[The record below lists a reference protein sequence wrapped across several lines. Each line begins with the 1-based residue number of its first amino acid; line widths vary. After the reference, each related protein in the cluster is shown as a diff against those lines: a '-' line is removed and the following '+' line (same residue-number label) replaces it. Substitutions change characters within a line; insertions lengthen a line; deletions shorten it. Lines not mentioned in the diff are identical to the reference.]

1 MAVSFPIAGGDFA
14 SAGAASRGLK
24 EQLTRLGVAGEV
36 LRRVMIAAYEA
47 EMNVVI
53 HARRGKLWARLN
65 TGRIDLEV
73 VDEGPGIPDVEKAM
87 REGWSTAPAEARALG
102 FGAGMG
108 LPNIRRASDLF
119 EIDTRPGKGTRV
131 RSTIH
136 LLKLAAAESLRN
148 AIDMRPES
156 CRNCLACLAACP
168 TQAMRLRDGRPQI
181 LEHLCINCTACLA
194 ACRYGALGLRE
205 EDPADSEA
213 IAAELLV
220 VPLPFL
226 GGFPQAGP
234 RQVLGAL
241 RQLGAQEVRLTDEW
255 ETGLLEEA
263 LRFARGPQRRAVGP
277 VLAPVCPAVVNLV
290 ETHFPSLLPQLAPF
304 LSPVE
309 AARDEYNLQALT
321 VVAACPEQYVAL
333 HPGSLPG
340 RLRVLSP
347 ARAAATVARA
357 LERMDKREPEPEA
370 EAAAAVA
377 VQPAFSG
384 QPAIRGQPGPV
395 EPAPYAEARVLRI
408 SGLSHVLRALEKAEA
423 SALAGVE
430 LLVLY
435 ACDQGCWG
443 SPLFPEDPFLARN
456 RAAAVAVGRASALPR
471 TRPYQARP
479 GQRLDESM
487 PAAIRKLALIDE
499 LTRRLPGRDCGI
511 CGAPTCACRAED
523 IVLGRVAG
531 KGCPL
536 EEEK

>member
-1 MAVSFPIAGGDFA
+1 MMTVTFPITGGDFA

-24 EQLTRLGVAGEV
+24 EQLTRLGVEGEV
-36 LRRVMIAAYEA
+36 LRRIMIAAYEA

-53 HARRGKLWARLN
+53 HARRGNLWARFAS
-65 TGRIDLEV
+65 GRLDLEV
-73 VDEGPGIPDVEKAM
+73 VDEGPGIPDVEQAM

-108 LPNIRRASDLF
+108 LPNIRKASDLF

-136 LLKLAAAESLRN
+136 LRKLAAAETLRN
-148 AIDMRPES
+148 AIAMRPES
-156 CRNCLACLAACP
+156 CRSCLACLAACP
-168 TQAMRLRDGRPQI
+168 TRAMRLRDGRPQI

-205 EDPADSEA
+205 EDEADVD
-213 IAAELLV
+213 AALAATGLLV

-226 GGFPQAGP
+226 AGFPQAGP
-234 RQVLGAL
+234 REVLTALQAAGA
-241 RQLGAQEVRLTDEW
+241 REVRLTDEW
-255 ETGLLEEA
+255 EAGLLEET
-263 LRFARGPQRRAVGP
+263 LRYARRRDRPGAGP

-309 AARDEYNLQALT
+309 AARDEFSLQALT
-321 VVAACPEQYVAL
+321 VVAACPEQYIAL

-347 ARAAATVARA
+347 ARAAAAVAKA
-357 LERMDKREPEPEA
+357 LKSTDRG
-370 EAAAAVA
+370 AAA
-377 VQPAFSG
+377 QPAICG
-384 QPAIRGQPGPV
+384 QPALGGAGPS
-395 EPAPYAEARVLRI
+395 ENGPASPEADSGVLRVT
-408 SGLSHVLRALEKAEA
+408 GLSHVLRALEKAEA
-423 SALAGVE
+423 AALAGVE

-456 RAAAVAVGRASALPR
+456 RASAVAVGRASAQPR
-471 TRPYQARP
+471 TRPFLARC
-479 GQRLDESM
+479 GLRLDEDMSG
-487 PAAIRKLALIDE
+487 AIRKLALIDE

-511 CGAPTCACRAED
+511 CGAPTCACHAED
-523 IVLGRVAG
+523 IVLGRVPG
-531 KGCPL
+531 PGCPL

>member
-1 MAVSFPIAGGDFA
+1 MMTVTFPITGGDFA

-24 EQLTRLGVAGEV
+24 EQLTRLGVEGEV
-36 LRRVMIAAYEA
+36 LRRIMIAAYEA

-53 HARRGKLWARLN
+53 HARRGNLWARFAS
-65 TGRIDLEV
+65 GRLDLEV
-73 VDEGPGIPDVEKAM
+73 VDEGPGIPDVEQAM

-108 LPNIRRASDLF
+108 LPNIRKASDLF

-136 LLKLAAAESLRN
+136 LRKLAAAETLRN
-148 AIDMRPES
+148 AIAMRPES
-156 CRNCLACLAACP
+156 CRSCLACLAACP
-168 TQAMRLRDGRPQI
+168 TRAMRLRAGRPQI

-205 EDPADSEA
+205 EDEADVD
-213 IAAELLV
+213 AALAAAGLLV

-226 GGFPQAGP
+226 AGLPQAGP
-234 RQVLGAL
+234 HEVLAALQAAGA
-241 RQLGAQEVRLTDEW
+241 REVRLTDEW
-255 ETGLLEEA
+255 EAGLLEET
-263 LRFARGPQRRAVGP
+263 LRYARRPDRPGAGP

-309 AARDEYNLQALT
+309 AARDEFSLQALT
-321 VVAACPEQYVAL
+321 VVAACPEQYIAL

-347 ARAAATVARA
+347 ARAAAAVAKALKSTDRA
-357 LERMDKREPEPEA
+357 AAQPALGGQPALSGAGPSENGPASP
-370 EAAAAVA
+370 EAAAD
-377 VQPAFSG
+377 SG
-384 QPAIRGQPGPV
+384 
-395 EPAPYAEARVLRI
+395 VLRVT
-408 SGLSHVLRALEKAEA
+408 GLSHVLRALEKTEA
-423 SALAGVE
+423 AALAGVE

-456 RAAAVAVGRASALPR
+456 RASAVAVGRASAQPR
-471 TRPYQARP
+471 TRPFLARC
-479 GQRLDESM
+479 GLRLDEDMSG
-487 PAAIRKLALIDE
+487 AIRKLALIDE

-511 CGAPTCACRAED
+511 CGAPTCACHAED
-523 IVLGRVAG
+523 IVLGRVPG
-531 KGCPL
+531 PGCPL

>member
-1 MAVSFPIAGGDFA
+1 MAVSFPIVGGDFA

-65 TGRIDLEV
+65 SGRLDLEV
-73 VDEGPGIPDVEKAM
+73 VDEGPGIPDVEQAM

-108 LPNIRRASDLF
+108 LPNIRKASDLF
-119 EIDTRPGKGTRV
+119 EIDSRPGKGTRV

-136 LLKLAAAESLRN
+136 LQKLAAAAALRN

-168 TQAMRLRDGRPQI
+168 TRAMRLRDGRPYI

-205 EDPADSEA
+205 ENPADAEA
-213 IAAELLV
+213 IAAGTLV

-234 RQVLGAL
+234 AQVLAAL
-241 RQLGAQEVRLTDEW
+241 RELGAREVRLTEEW
-255 ETGLLEEA
+255 EAGLLEES
-263 LRFARGPQRRAVGP
+263 LRFARGPQRRPAGP

-309 AARDEYNLQALT
+309 AARDEYGLEALT
-321 VVAACPEQYVAL
+321 VVAACPEQYMAL

-340 RLRVLSP
+340 RLRG
-347 ARAAATVARA
+347 A
-357 LERMDKREPEPEA
+357 EPVPGRRRRGQGPEA
-370 EAAAAVA
+370 GGQERGRRRGRPAAGEAQRRSARR
-377 VQPAFSG
+377 PRRCPNRRSWL
-384 QPAIRGQPGPV
+384 RPG
-395 EPAPYAEARVLRI
+395 ARVLRI

-443 SPLFPEDPFLARN
+443 SPLFPEDPFLARD
-456 RAAAVAVGRASALPR
+456 RAEGVAVGRAPALPR
-471 TRPYQARP
+471 GRPFQARP

-499 LTRRLPGRDCGI
+499 LARSLPGRDCGI

-523 IVLGRVAG
+523 IVLGRVSG

>member
-1 MAVSFPIAGGDFA
+1 MAVSFPIVGGDFA

-65 TGRIDLEV
+65 SGRIDLEV
-73 VDEGPGIPDVEKAM
+73 VDEGPGIPDVQQAM

-108 LPNIRRASDLF
+108 LPNIRKASDLF
-119 EIDTRPGKGTRV
+119 EIDSRPGKGTRV

-136 LLKLAAAESLRN
+136 LQKLAAAAALRN

-168 TQAMRLRDGRPQI
+168 TRAMRLRDGRPYI

-205 EDPADSEA
+205 ENPADAEA
-213 IAAELLV
+213 IAAGTLV
-220 VPLPFL
+220 LPLPFL

-234 RQVLGAL
+234 ALVLAALRELGA
-241 RQLGAQEVRLTDEW
+241 REVRLTEEW
-255 ETGLLEEA
+255 EAGLLEES
-263 LRFARGPQRRAVGP
+263 LRFARGPQRRATGP

-309 AARDEYNLQALT
+309 AARDEYGLEALT
-321 VVAACPEQYVAL
+321 VVAACPEQYMAL

-347 ARAAATVARA
+347 SR
-357 LERMDKREPEPEA
+357 
-370 EAAAAVA
+370 AAAAVA
-377 VQPAFSG
+377 KALKRVGKSEDREAQASEGEAEDGEASAAEAAPAAARTQEPPASSG
-384 QPAIRGQPGPV
+384 
-395 EPAPYAEARVLRI
+395 ARVLRI

-443 SPLFPEDPFLARN
+443 SPLFPEDPFLARD
-456 RAAAVAVGRASALPR
+456 RAGAVAVGRAPALPR
-471 TRPYQARP
+471 GRPFQARP

-487 PAAIRKLALIDE
+487 PAAIRKLARIDE
-499 LTRRLPGRDCGI
+499 LARSLPGRDCGI

-523 IVLGRVAG
+523 IVLGRVSG

>member
-1 MAVSFPIAGGDFA
+1 MAVTFPIVGGDFA
-14 SAGAASRGLK
+14 GAGAAARGLK
-24 EQLTRLGVAGEV
+24 EQLTRLGVEGEV

-53 HARRGKLWARLN
+53 HARRGKLFARLN
-65 TGRIDLEV
+65 SGRVDLEV

-108 LPNIRRASDLF
+108 LPNIRKASDQF

-136 LLKLAAAESLRN
+136 LRKLAAAETLRN
-148 AIDMRPES
+148 AIDLRPES
-156 CRNCLACLAACP
+156 CRSCLACLAACP
-168 TQAMRLRDGRPQI
+168 TRAMRLHEGRPRI

-205 EDPADSEA
+205 EDEADVD
-213 IAAELLV
+213 AALAGVELLV

-226 GGFPQAGP
+226 CGFPQAGP
-234 RQVLGAL
+234 REVLAALRDLGA
-241 RQLGAQEVRLTDEW
+241 REVRLTDEW
-255 ETGLLEEA
+255 EAGLQEAA
-263 LRFARGPQRRAVGP
+263 LRHARNSERRDAGPW
-277 VLAPVCPAVVNLV
+277 LAPVCPAVVNLM

-309 AARDEYNLQALT
+309 AARDEFGLQSLAI
-321 VVAACPEQYVAL
+321 VAACPEQYVAL

-347 ARAAATVARA
+347 ARAAAVVAKTLKRR
-357 LERMDKREPEPEA
+357 ERGPAEEGATPLAGEGPAARVEA
-370 EAAAAVA
+370 
-377 VQPAFSG
+377 G
-384 QPAIRGQPGPV
+384 
-395 EPAPYAEARVLRI
+395 VLRI
-408 SGLSHVLRALEKAEA
+408 TGLSHVLRALQKAEA

-430 LLVLY
+430 LLELW

-456 RAAAVAVGRASALPR
+456 RASVLAVGRAPAMPR
-471 TRPYQARP
+471 ARPFLARP
-479 GQRLDESM
+479 GLRLDEDM
-487 PAAIRKLALIDE
+487 PTAMRKLALIDE

-523 IVLGRVAG
+523 IVLGRVPG
-531 KGCPL
+531 PGCPL

>member
-1 MAVSFPIAGGDFA
+1 MAVNFPITGGDFA

-53 HARRGKLWARLN
+53 HAHRGQLWARLN
-65 TGRIDLEV
+65 SGRVDLEV
-73 VDEGPGIPDVEKAM
+73 VDEGPGIPDVEQAM

-108 LPNIRRASDLF
+108 LPNIRKASDQF
-119 EIDTRPGKGTRV
+119 EIDSRPGKGTRV
-131 RSTIH
+131 RATIH
-136 LLKLAAAESLRN
+136 LQRLSAAGSLRN
-148 AIDMRPES
+148 AIAMHPES

-168 TQAMRLRDGRPQI
+168 TRAMRLRDGRPQI

-205 EDPADSEA
+205 EDPAGDEA

-226 GGFPQAGP
+226 GGFPQADP
-234 RQVLGAL
+234 ARVLAALRALGAK
-241 RQLGAQEVRLTDEW
+241 QVRLTDEW
-255 ETGLLEEA
+255 EKGLLEQA
-263 LRFARGPQRRAVGP
+263 LDLARGPQRRAAGP
-277 VLAPVCPAVVNLV
+277 LVVPVCPAVVNLV
-290 ETHFPSLLPQLAPF
+290 ETHFPSLLPQLVPC

-309 AARDEYNLQALT
+309 AARDEHGLQALT
-321 VVAACPEQYVAL
+321 VVAACPEQYMAL
-333 HPGSLPG
+333 HPGAG

-347 ARAAATVARA
+347 ARAAAAVARA
-357 LERMDKREPEPEA
+357 LKRMGKPQPA
-370 EAAAAVA
+370 EAAALRPPE
-377 VQPAFSG
+377 PAL
-384 QPAIRGQPGPV
+384 QPAICGPV
-395 EPAPYAEARVLRI
+395 ADARVLRI
-408 SGLSHVLRALEKAEA
+408 SGLQHVLRALEKAEA

-430 LLVLY
+430 LLELY

-443 SPLFPEDPFLARN
+443 SPLFPEDPFLAQN
-456 RAAAVAVGRASALPR
+456 RAAGIAVGRAPALPR
-471 TRPYQARP
+471 PRPFQARP
-479 GQRLDESM
+479 GLRLDEDM

-523 IVLGRVAG
+523 IVLGRVSG

-536 EEEK
+536 EEEEK

>member
-1 MAVSFPIAGGDFA
+1 
-14 SAGAASRGLK
+14 L
-24 EQLTRLGVAGEV
+24 Q
-36 LRRVMIAAYEA
+36 
-47 EMNVVI
+47 
-53 HARRGKLWARLN
+53 
-65 TGRIDLEV
+65 
-73 VDEGPGIPDVEKAM
+73 
-87 REGWSTAPAEARALG
+87 
-102 FGAGMG
+102 
-108 LPNIRRASDLF
+108 
-119 EIDTRPGKGTRV
+119 
-131 RSTIH
+131 
-136 LLKLAAAESLRN
+136 KLAAAAALRN

-168 TQAMRLRDGRPQI
+168 TRAMRLRDGRPYI

-205 EDPADSEA
+205 ENPADAEA
-213 IAAELLV
+213 IAAGTLV

-234 RQVLGAL
+234 AQVLAAL
-241 RQLGAQEVRLTDEW
+241 RELGAREVRLTEEW
-255 ETGLLEEA
+255 EAGLLEES
-263 LRFARGPQRRAVGP
+263 LRFARGPQRRATGP

-309 AARDEYNLQALT
+309 AARDEYGLEALT
-321 VVAACPEQYVAL
+321 VVAACPEQYMAL
-333 HPGSLPG
+333 HPPPG

-347 ARAAATVARA
+347 SR
-357 LERMDKREPEPEA
+357 
-370 EAAAAVA
+370 AAAAVA
-377 VQPAFSG
+377 RALKGVGRREAGERPAGAGEASAAEAAPAAAPTQELPASSG
-384 QPAIRGQPGPV
+384 
-395 EPAPYAEARVLRI
+395 ARVLRI

-443 SPLFPEDPFLARN
+443 SPLFPEDPFLARD
-456 RAAAVAVGRASALPR
+456 RAEGVAVGRAPALPR
-471 TRPYQARP
+471 RRPFQARP

-499 LTRRLPGRDCGI
+499 LARSLPGRDCGI

-523 IVLGRVAG
+523 IVLGRVSG